1 VDEFLT
7 GKPEKPQL
15 VEMDNYQRF
24 YICKL
29 KTD

>member
-1 VDEFLT
+1 VDEFLA
-7 GKPEKPQL
+7 GKSEKLEL

-29 KTD
+29 DTD